1 MWQEEFSPI
10 YGYLNNESVKMFEE
24 GLNTELTTLKRE
36 IETNEMLSGFEFN
49 RPFTSIPQPIEPQI
63 ASLERKVYI
72 EKILKVPGPK
82 KLYIQADIMMDQFK
96 ATLKEEYTDES
107 LPLILHQVR
116 IKKVFLNFKPD

>member
-10 YGYLNNESVKMFEE
+10 YGYINNESVKMFEE
-24 GLNTELTTLKRE
+24 GLNAELANLKRE
-36 IETNEMLSGFEFN
+36 IETNEMLNGFGFE

-96 ATLKEEYTDES
+96 TTLKEEYTDKS

-116 IKKVFLNFKPD
+116 IKKVFLFKMSI